1 MKNETTTEIKIS
13 GDLLA
18 KLQYVA
24 DAEGRSLNNQFLMM
38 ARNAVAYYEKVHG
51 KIKDAD
57 LKKE

>member
-24 DAEGRSLNNQFLMM
+24 DADGRSLNNQFLMM
-38 ARNAVAYYEKVHG
+38 ARNDG
-51 KIKDAD
+51 WR
-57 LKKE
+57 